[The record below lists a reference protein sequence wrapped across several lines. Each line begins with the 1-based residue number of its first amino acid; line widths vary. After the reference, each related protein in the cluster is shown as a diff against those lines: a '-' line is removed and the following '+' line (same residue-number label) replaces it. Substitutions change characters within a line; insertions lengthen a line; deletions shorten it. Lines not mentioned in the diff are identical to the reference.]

1 MLAMDLGFFRRSF
14 SDASEATPFRLDHG
28 MLTASLQALQA
39 ASATAKMQARAPDV
53 LPEVPVTRGA
63 IVELLI
69 GGPDWR
75 TAIEKQGGSFNP
87 DYANRASNT

>member
-1 MLAMDLGFFRRSF
+1 MDLGFFRRSF

-28 MLTASLQALQA
+28 MFTASLQALQA
-39 ASATAKMQARAPDV
+39 ASVTARMQARAPND
-53 LPEVPVTRGA
+53 LPEVPLARGA

-75 TAIEKQGGSFNP
+75 TAIEQQGGSFNP
-87 DYANRASNT
+87 DYARRHGNNT